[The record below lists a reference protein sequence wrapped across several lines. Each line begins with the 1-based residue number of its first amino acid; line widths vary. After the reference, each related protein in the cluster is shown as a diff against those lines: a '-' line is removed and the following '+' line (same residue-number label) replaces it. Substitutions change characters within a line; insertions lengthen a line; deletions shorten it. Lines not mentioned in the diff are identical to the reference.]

1 MLRGIFA
8 LFFRSLRGDARSV
21 WVHLAWLFL
30 LLVIYIA
37 LWFAQVQADYL
48 GAPGRNFFR
57 YVIYLNA
64 IFVTLLGVSYFSSAI
79 SEEKE
84 EDTLGLMTMAG
95 ISPLGI
101 LLGKSTTRLFQVFLL
116 LALQYPFTLLAIT
129 LGGLKPDQISAAYL
143 ALLAYTILLANVGL
157 FCSVVSRRNRDAA
170 SLTVLLLIGYIFTP
184 LFALIGVSFLQFQGG
199 ADWQSVAPLL
209 KPILAWVSKT
219 SVFTQLY
226 EVTETGYQLSFTP
239 QLLTNFLGGIVFFL
253 LSWWLFPLVSHEP
266 ATDATTRVMVPLK
279 TSSRR
284 WFGAGRAWSDSLAW
298 KDFHFVAGGW
308 YGIVIRIGLYAGLYV
323 LTILVS
329 YPWWNSRF
337 TELNWKDVTYGY
349 QIFLP
354 PLFAVDCALCA
365 SRLFQEEIRHQTLG
379 ALLMLPQSVAKVC
392 YSKIIGCVVGLV
404 PGMIAL
410 FIAFC
415 VLSRDVGVI
424 ATNNLNIAFACW
436 YVANLFLL
444 IHLSL
449 LFSLYLRWGAFAM
462 AIAVIFGFMFVS
474 VFCAEQLMIRWRGSM
489 HPSEVLGFLTYPIII
504 ACVGCHVVLLLRI
517 PALGEK

>member
-1 MLRGIFA
+1 
-8 LFFRSLRGDARSV
+8 
-21 WVHLAWLFL
+21 
-30 LLVIYIA
+30 
-37 LWFAQVQADYL
+37 
-48 GAPGRNFFR
+48 
-57 YVIYLNA
+57 
-64 IFVTLLGVSYFSSAI
+64 
-79 SEEKE
+79 
-84 EDTLGLMTMAG
+84 MTMAG

-143 ALLAYTILLANVGL
+143 ALLAYTILLANMGL

-184 LFALIGVSFLQFQGG
+184 LFALIGVSFLSFQGG
-199 ADWQSVAPLL
+199 ADWLSVAPLL

-253 LSWWLFPLVSHEP
+253 LSWLLFPLVSHEP
-266 ATDATTRVMVPLK
+266 ATEASTRALIPVK

-284 WFGAGRAWSDSLAW
+284 WFGAGRAWSHSLAW

-308 YGIVIRIGLYAGLYV
+308 YGIVIRIGLYTGLYV

-329 YPWWNSRF
+329 YPWWNRGYQK
-337 TELNWKDVTYGY
+337 LNWQDVTYGY

-379 ALLMLPQSVAKVC
+379 ALLMLPQSVAKLF
-392 YSKIIGCVVGLV
+392 YSKLIGCLLGLV

-410 FIAFC
+410 LIAYC
-415 VLSRDVGVI
+415 VLSNDSPIFIVNRH
-424 ATNNLNIAFACW
+424 NFWFACW

-462 AIAVIFGFMFVS
+462 SIAVTFGSMFVS
-474 VFCAEQLMIRWRGSM
+474 VVCAETWMIRRGSGM
-489 HPSEVLGFLTYPIII
+489 NPGEVLGLLTYPIIF
-504 ACVGCHVVLLLRI
+504 ACIGCHVALLLRI

>member
-1 MLRGIFA
+1 
-8 LFFRSLRGDARSV
+8 
-21 WVHLAWLFL
+21 
-30 LLVIYIA
+30 
-37 LWFAQVQADYL
+37 
-48 GAPGRNFFR
+48 
-57 YVIYLNA
+57 
-64 IFVTLLGVSYFSSAI
+64 
-79 SEEKE
+79 
-84 EDTLGLMTMAG
+84 
-95 ISPLGI
+95 

-143 ALLAYTILLANVGL
+143 ALLAYTILLANMGL

-184 LFALIGVSFLQFQGG
+184 LFALIGVSFLSFQGG
-199 ADWQSVAPLL
+199 ADWLSVAPLL

-253 LSWWLFPLVSHEP
+253 LSWLLFPLVSHEP
-266 ATDATTRVMVPLK
+266 ATEASTRALIPVK

-284 WFGAGRAWSDSLAW
+284 WFGAGRAWSHSLAW

-308 YGIVIRIGLYAGLYV
+308 YGIVIRIGLYTGLYV

-329 YPWWNSRF
+329 YPWWNRGYQK
-337 TELNWKDVTYGY
+337 LNWQDVTYGY

-379 ALLMLPQSVAKVC
+379 ALLMLPQSVAKLF
-392 YSKIIGCVVGLV
+392 YSKLIGCLLGLV

-410 FIAFC
+410 LIAYC
-415 VLSRDVGVI
+415 VLSNDSPIFIVNRH
-424 ATNNLNIAFACW
+424 NFWFACW

-462 AIAVIFGFMFVS
+462 SIAVTFGSMFVS
-474 VFCAEQLMIRWRGSM
+474 VVCAETWMIRRGSGM
-489 HPSEVLGFLTYPIII
+489 NPGEVLGLLTYPIIF
-504 ACVGCHVVLLLRI
+504 ACIGCHVALLLRI